1 MKDPARTALSKEK
14 PTRLLGKA
22 AALMGWFKTGTLLA
36 IAGVAALAFL
46 PTVLSRVPKG
56 EYYLHILILIL
67 MYAYLATAWNILGG
81 FAGQHSLGHS
91 IFLGAGAYASTI
103 LFVTW
108 RISPWLGMWA
118 GAVVA
123 ALLGWFIGYLCF
135 RYGLRGPYFALVT
148 IALAEALLYLVTNIR
163 ALGGARGLEI
173 PWIGNSLAWMQFSSK
188 AGYYYMALGLAVA
201 GIVLS
206 SWLNRRRFGYYL
218 VAVRENED
226 AAQALGVNL
235 LGMKVRAAVLSAALT
250 AIGGT
255 LYAQYFTYIN
265 PRSVFGEMPSVQI
278 LLFAIIG
285 GLGTVWGPAVGALVL
300 VPVAEFIR
308 AKLGGSFA
316 GAPLLLYGA
325 ILMVVMLFMPKG
337 IVGLADSLRQ
347 RLHSKSGE
355 GGGG

>member
-1 MKDPARTALSKEK
+1 MKDKAQAALSKQK
-14 PTRLLGKA
+14 PTRSSWKA
-22 AALMGWFKTGTLLA
+22 AGIKGWLNKGTLLA
-36 IAGVAALAFL
+36 VAGLVALVAL
-46 PTVLSRVPKG
+46 PTVLARVPKG
-56 EYYLHILILIL
+56 EYYLHIMILIL

-91 IFLGAGAYASTI
+91 IFLGTGAYASTI
-103 LFVTW
+103 LFLTW
-108 RISPWLGMWA
+108 RISPWLGMWV

-148 IALAEALLYLVTNIR
+148 IALAEAALYLVTNIK

-173 PWIGNSLAWMQFSSK
+173 PWVGDSLRYMQFSSK
-188 AGYYYMALGLAVA
+188 AGYYYIALGLAAA

-206 SWLNRRRFGYYL
+206 AWLNRRRFGYYL
-218 VAVRENED
+218 VAVRENQE
-226 AAQALGVNL
+226 AAQALGVDL
-235 LGMKVRAAVLSAALT
+235 LGTKVRALVLSAALT

-285 GLGTVWGPAVGALVL
+285 GLGTVWGPTIGALVL

-308 AKLGGSFA
+308 AQLGGSFA
-316 GAPLLLYGA
+316 GASLLLYGA
-325 ILMVVMLFMPKG
+325 ILMLVMLFMPRG
-337 IVGLADSLRQ
+337 IVGLADSIRQ
-347 RLHSKSGE
+347 RLHSKPGE